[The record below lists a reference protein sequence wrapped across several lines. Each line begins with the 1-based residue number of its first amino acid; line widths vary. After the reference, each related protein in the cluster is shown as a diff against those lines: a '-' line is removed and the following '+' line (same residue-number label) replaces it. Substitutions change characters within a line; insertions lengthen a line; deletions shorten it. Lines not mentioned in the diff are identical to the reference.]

1 MREQQDKGLMT
12 EGPIAQQLFR
22 FAMPLLLGNLFQ
34 QFYSAVDSAVVGQF
48 VGKEALAA
56 IGSSASMIN
65 LIVSLFMGIAIGG
78 TVCVSQYYG
87 AKDKEGL
94 HHAIH
99 TIMAFSLM
107 AGVLMTVLG
116 IILSE
121 RLLILIGTPEEVIGL
136 STLYFKIFF
145 GGSLAI
151 VIYNMG
157 SGLLRAVGDS
167 RRPLYYLIVASVL
180 NIIFDLLFVA
190 VFKWGIAGAAFA
202 TILAEAISALLV
214 VRVLLRTDADYR
226 LVLKDIRIYG
236 RQMKQVVRV
245 GLPSGVQNAV
255 VSISNVFVQSS
266 INAFGTVAMAGC
278 GAYMKIDGFV
288 ILPALSFSMAVTT
301 FTGQNMGAANY
312 DRVKKGLKVG
322 SAMSLG
328 SILAIVIVLQFITRP
343 LLYVFATDAEVV
355 AVGIQMMQVESLGY
369 LLVALTHTIAG
380 ALRGAGLTKVPMFVM
395 IGCWCVL
402 RMLWI
407 IYVGRPTGNL
417 QVVLAGYPI
426 TWLCSAVIMLIY
438 IKKVDW
444 IHYYEKHLK

>member
-1 MREQQDKGLMT
+1 MREQDSGLM
-12 EGPIAQQLFR
+12 IAGSIPKQLFR
-22 FAMPLLLGNLFQ
+22 FAMPLLLGNMFQ
-34 QFYSAVDSAVVGQF
+34 QFYSAVDSAVVGHF

-56 IGSSASMIN
+56 IGSSTSMIN

-78 TVCVSQYYG
+78 TVSVSQYYG
-87 AKDKEGL
+87 ARDKEGL
-94 HHAIH
+94 HHVIH
-99 TIMAFSLM
+99 TIMAFSVISGL
-107 AGVLMTVLG
+107 LMTVLG

-121 RLLILIGTPEEVIGL
+121 KLLVLIGTPDDVIEL
-136 STLYFKIFF
+136 STLYFRIFF

-151 VIYNMG
+151 VVYNMG

-167 RRPLYYLIVASVL
+167 KRPLYYLIVSSVL
-180 NIIFDLLFVA
+180 NIIFDLVFVA

-202 TILAEAISALLV
+202 TILAEGISALLV
-214 VRVLLRTDADYR
+214 VRVLIHTDADYR
-226 LVLKDIRIYG
+226 LILKDIRIYG
-236 RQMKQVVRV
+236 RQMKNVVRL

-266 INAFGTVAMAGC
+266 INAFGTIAMAGC

-328 SILAIVIVLQFITRP
+328 AILMIVIILQFITRP
-343 LLYVFATDAEVV
+343 LLYLFTSEAEVV
-355 AVGIQMMQVESLGY
+355 AVGIQMMQVESFGY

-380 ALRGAGLTKVPMFVM
+380 ALRGVGLTKVPMFVM

-426 TWLCSAVIMLIY
+426 TWLCSAVMMLIY